1 MLQPKRKKRPTQAD
15 VARLAEV
22 SQATVSQV
30 LNASTTSAVPET
42 TRNRILAAARSLGYA
57 PHHAARS
64 LRTQRT
70 HAIAA
75 IIPDITNPFYPA
87 FARGIQD
94 AAEARGYDL
103 VVYNTDGDAERERK
117 YLLSA
122 QHGRVDGVISVLFNP
137 MIAEL
142 AGLLDTGV
150 GVVLLRPEASP
161 PGDLPIDCIYVNNA
175 AAAHAVVAHLIE
187 RGHRRIAML
196 SGQSGPHDLR
206 IRGYRDALAEHGLPF
221 DPGLLR
227 ESGYTEVGGYHGMQ
241 ALLQAGEPFTAV
253 FAANDLMA
261 IGALLAIQESGRRA
275 PDDIA
280 VAGLDDIPAAR
291 LVTPPLT
298 TITQFQDQLGRRAAD
313 LLIDRLT
320 GQAPEQPRCEE
331 MPFQLIVRRSS

>member
-1 MLQPKRKKRPTQAD
+1 M
-15 VARLAEV
+15 ARLAEV

-30 LNASTTSAVPET
+30 LNASTTIAVPEA
-42 TRNRILAAARSLGYA
+42 TRNRILAAARSLGYM

-142 AGLLDTGV
+142 VELLDNGI

-161 PGDLPIDCIYVNNA
+161 PGGLPIDCIYVDNA
-175 AAAHAVVAHLIE
+175 AAARAAVVHLIE

-206 IRGYRDALAEHGLPF
+206 IRGYRDALAERGLPF
-221 DPGLLR
+221 EASLLR

-241 ALLQAGEPFTAV
+241 ALLQAGETFTAV

-261 IGALLAIQESGRRA
+261 IGALVAIQESGRRV

-280 VAGLDDIPAAR
+280 VASLDDIPAAR

-298 TITQFQDQLGRRAAD
+298 TITQFQERLGRRAAD

-320 GQAPEQPRCEE
+320 GQGPEQPRCEE